1 MLEFRNVSVSC
12 QHMPIL
18 NDISLTFRDGEIT
31 TILGP
36 NGCGKTTLVQ
46 CLNGASTVTAGQ
58 IFLNGQDFLK
68 ISPKERAREI
78 SLLPQ
83 VRTIIP
89 AIPVKMLVEHGRF
102 PYLGFSRRK
111 SKEDTEIVNR
121 AMEFTH
127 ISQYADQYV
136 DTLSGGIRQRVFFA
150 MVLAQD
156 CDYIVLDEP
165 TTYLD
170 LTGQREFYAMI
181 KELKKQGKTIILIL
195 HDLSQAV
202 RISDTLVVMNR
213 AGSRSLDE
221 AAHAGTDSDV
231 KATDFPSSIAMV
243 GTPQECLQSHVI
255 EDVFQTS
262 WKRFTDEDVDE
273 LLEETDLIYKGMCE
287 LVVKNKTEEVLDEI
301 KQRGIAFDD
310 LPVIEKARMLQ
321 FQPDN
326 NSYNIQ
332 LYSAVCKV
340 CGVDTS
346 DEDKIF
352 EDYQAIYEKTLE
364 MKQEQVIERNDG
376 DRERAR

>member
-170 LTGQREFYAMI
+170 IRYQLQILRLI
-181 KELKKQGKTIILIL
+181 KRLNRDLGITVIMVL
-195 HDLSQAV
+195 HDINQSLYY
-202 RISDTLVVMNR
+202 SD
-213 AGSRSLDE
+213 E
-221 AAHAGTDSDV
+221 I
-231 KATDFPSSIAMV
+231 IAMKD
-243 GTPQECLQSHVI
+243 GKISAQGNPKEIIGQQ
-255 EDVFQTS
+255 
-262 WKRFTDEDVDE
+262 
-273 LLEETDLIYKGMCE
+273 LIHDIY
-287 LVVKNKTEEVLDEI
+287 
-301 KQRGIAFDD
+301 
-310 LPVIEKARMLQ
+310 
-321 FQPDN
+321 
-326 NSYNIQ
+326 
-332 LYSAVCKV
+332 
-340 CGVDTS
+340 GVDLKVTS
-346 DEDKIF
+346 
-352 EDYQAIYEKTLE
+352 
-364 MKQEQVIERNDG
+364 VDG
-376 DRERAR
+376 DPFIIPV

>member
-12 QHMPIL
+12 QHTPIL

-36 NGCGKTTLVQ
+36 NGCGKTTLIQ

-58 IFLNGQDFLK
+58 IFLNERDFLK
-68 ISPKERAREI
+68 ISPKERAREV

-89 AIPVKMLVEHGRF
+89 AIPVRMLVEHGRF

-202 RISDTLVVMNR
+202 RISDTLVIMNR
-213 AGSRSLDE
+213 SGSRSADGVMPFPSDAPEHVHTYIDHNLKSTN
-221 AAHAGTDSDV
+221 TDTDRRLKNKS
-231 KATDFPSSIAMV
+231 TDFPGSVVMT

-262 WKRFTDEDVDE
+262 WKKFV
-273 LLEETDLIYKGMCE
+273 
-287 LVVKNKTEEVLDEI
+287 
-301 KQRGIAFDD
+301 
-310 LPVIEKARMLQ
+310 
-321 FQPDN
+321 
-326 NSYNIQ
+326 
-332 LYSAVCKV
+332 
-340 CGVDTS
+340 
-346 DEDKIF
+346 
-352 EDYQAIYEKTLE
+352 
-364 MKQEQVIERNDG
+364 DG
-376 DRERAR
+376 DGEYYFFE

>member
-1 MLEFRNVSVSC
+1 MLKRCF
-12 QHMPIL
+12 
-18 NDISLTFRDGEIT
+18 
-31 TILGP
+31 
-36 NGCGKTTLVQ
+36 
-46 CLNGASTVTAGQ
+46 Q

-68 ISPKERAREI
+68 ISPKERAREV

-181 KELKKQGKTIILIL
+181 KELKKQEKTIILIL

-213 AGSRSLDE
+213 N
-221 AAHAGTDSDV
+221 
-231 KATDFPSSIAMV
+231 IAMV
-243 GTPQECLQSHVI
+243 GTPNECLQSHVI
-255 EDVFQTS
+255 ENVFQTS
-262 WKRFTDEDVDE
+262 WKRFTDEDGE
-273 LLEETDLIYKGMCE
+273 YY
-287 LVVKNKTEEVLDEI
+287 
-301 KQRGIAFDD
+301 F
-310 LPVIEKARMLQ
+310 
-321 FQPDN
+321 
-326 NSYNIQ
+326 
-332 LYSAVCKV
+332 
-340 CGVDTS
+340 
-346 DEDKIF
+346 F
-352 EDYQAIYEKTLE
+352 E
-364 MKQEQVIERNDG
+364 
-376 DRERAR
+376 